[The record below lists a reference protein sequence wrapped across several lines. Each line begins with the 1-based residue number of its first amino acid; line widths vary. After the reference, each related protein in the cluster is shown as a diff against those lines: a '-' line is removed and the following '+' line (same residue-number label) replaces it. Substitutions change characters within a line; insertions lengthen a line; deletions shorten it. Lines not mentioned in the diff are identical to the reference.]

1 MQPQSVQMRSRE
13 SSKGGEREEKGRK
26 GSGKGGQPDGLVGLQ
41 FVRRLMR
48 YSLEG
53 KEEGTGARNQDARQ
67 VEDTRVRCGH

>member
-1 MQPQSVQMRSRE
+1 MQPQSVQMRSRQRQGRE
-13 SSKGGEREEKGRK
+13 VGEWEGRE
-26 GSGKGGQPDGLVGLQ
+26 
-41 FVRRLMR
+41 RLMR

>member
-1 MQPQSVQMRSRE
+1 MQPQSVQMRSRQT
-13 SSKGGEREEKGRK
+13 RE
-26 GSGKGGQPDGLVGLQ
+26 GSGEWEGEGLQ

>member
-1 MQPQSVQMRSRE
+1 
-13 SSKGGEREEKGRK
+13 
-26 GSGKGGQPDGLVGLQ
+26 
-41 FVRRLMR
+41 MR

>member
-1 MQPQSVQMRSRE
+1 MNGR
-13 SSKGGEREEKGRK
+13 GGEGEER
-26 GSGKGGQPDGLVGLQ
+26 QPDGLVGLQ